1 MPQYIKK
8 TTTLKALAKN
18 HTLVVN
24 GEITLEEGWE
34 QIKGVCPLFTDQPY
48 GEAHDKFTDSFLE
61 VIGKAPA
68 FKNAPQEDKDVL
80 QQVNEDYVAYR
91 YIQNTSYDEDRKI
104 YSCDIV
110 EYYRDQA
117 SVDLAKAALD
127 ATETY
132 DSRELP
138 EDQQPTYETVDFHR
152 PYPS

>member
-8 TTTLKALAKN
+8 TTTLKARAVN
-18 HTLVVN
+18 HTSVVN

-48 GEAHDKFTDSFLE
+48 GEAHDKFTDSFLA
-61 VIGKAPA
+61 VIAKAPA
-68 FKNAPQEDKDVL
+68 FKDAPQEDKDVI
-80 QQVNEDYVAYR
+80 QQVNEDYVSYR
-91 YIQNTSYDEDRKI
+91 YIQNTSYDEDTKT

-110 EYYRDQA
+110 EYFRDQA
-117 SVDLAKAALD
+117 SVDLANAALD

-132 DSRELP
+132 GKELP
-138 EDQQPTYETVDFHR
+138 AGEEPTYETVDFHR

>member
-8 TTTLKALAKN
+8 TTTLKAIAKE

-24 GEITLEEGWE
+24 GDITLEEGWE

-48 GEAHDKFTDSFLE
+48 GEAHDKFTESFLA
-61 VIGKAPA
+61 VIGNAPA
-68 FKNAPQEDKDVL
+68 FKDAPQEDKDVI

-117 SVDLAKAALD
+117 SVDLANAALD

-132 DSRELP
+132 GVELP

>member
-8 TTTLKALAKN
+8 TTTLKARAAAHSK
-18 HTLVVN
+18 VVS
-24 GEITLEEGWE
+24 GDITLEEGWE

-48 GEAHDKFTDSFLE
+48 GEAHDKFTDSFLA
-61 VIGKAPA
+61 VISKAPA
-68 FKNAPQEDKDVL
+68 FKNAPQGDKDVMK
-80 QQVNEDYVAYR
+80 QVNDDYVSYR

-110 EYYRDQA
+110 EYFRDQA
-117 SVDLAKAALD
+117 SIDLANAALD

-132 DSRELP
+132 GRELP
-138 EDQQPTYETVDFHR
+138 AEQEPTYETVDFHR